1 MIFNTHKTRA
11 CYVIKYVID
20 RVVCRIVN
28 ILTSC
33 HRNCPFSFFVHLP
46 DGKAFQA
53 LFCHRMANVS
63 LYYIELKEN
72 FPLKQKQTCQHPRGE
87 YSWEFLVRVC
97 RPVLQTLTLFQTKK
111 CNFPHPFSDK
121 TSKIHTHFQTWLFR
135 QKLCYHYLD

>member
-1 MIFNTHKTRA
+1 MPPGATETAHFP
-11 CYVIKYVID
+11 
-20 RVVCRIVN
+20 
-28 ILTSC
+28 S
-33 HRNCPFSFFVHLP
+33 
-46 DGKAFQA
+46 
-53 LFCHRMANVS
+53 LFTCQTEKLFRPCHRMANVS

-97 RPVLQTLTLFQTKK
+97 RPVLQTLTLFPTKK

-135 QKLCYHYLD
+135 QKFCYHYLD